1 MSKKICENCGQEFDS
16 EDYKKINEYGIR
28 YGVRI
33 LAKESDLMNQ
43 DICPDC
49 FFRMIK
55 QTFDSAFEDDGEHY
69 DA

>member
-1 MSKKICENCGQEFDS
+1 MSKKICKNCGQEFDS
-16 EDYKKINEYGIR
+16 EDYKNTKK

-33 LAKESDLMNQ
+33 LVKESDLMKQ

-49 FFRMIK
+49 FFGMIK
-55 QTFDSAFEDDGEHY
+55 KTFITAFEDNGDKY